1 MTILLETQISL
12 FIGRIHPLLVHLPI
26 GFIILS
32 VLFELIAWK
41 KKVDMDLAVSY
52 GMLTGA
58 IFGVFASA
66 LGFLLASDGGYN
78 DDVLSVH
85 KWTGITTTLLAFSA
99 YLLKRKQRNLQFAK
113 KAYPVVLV
121 LTLLFLSVAGH
132 YGGTLTHGSTYLFE
146 HAPEPLRSLAGLKPA
161 RNRITTLD
169 SALVYEDVIHHIF
182 ETKCNVCH
190 NKDKAKGD
198 LLLISPEDI
207 KRGGEN
213 GEIIVA
219 GDASASELFRRITLD
234 PNHEEFMPTE
244 GRTPLTKEETALI
257 EWWIQQGTPFDKKL
271 IDLAIS
277 ERIKGYLKEIGIGA
291 EKSFLASLNLPP
303 IKPEIYNS
311 ITATGF
317 KIKTIANNSTLLE
330 ASFSPYNVEN
340 VTEDKLR
347 ELSKAKENITW
358 LNLSGTSIQDESLV
372 YVGQFTNLT
381 KLKINQT
388 QITSQGLKHLQQLKN
403 LEYLNLYGTQITDD
417 SIESI
422 LQLTAL
428 KKLYIWQ
435 TDITQPGLA
444 KIRESAPQ
452 IKVETG
458 IQPVVTNNL

>member
-41 KKVDMDLAVSY
+41 KKVDMDLAIAY

-58 IFGVFASA
+58 VFGVFASI

-85 KWTGITTTLLAFSA
+85 KWTGITTTILAFSA
-99 YLLKRKQRNLQFAK
+99 YFLKRKQHEAQLAK
-113 KAYPVVLV
+113 KAYPALMA
-121 LTLLFLSVAGH
+121 LTLIFLSVAGH

-146 HAPEPLRSLAGLKPA
+146 HAPGPLRSLAGLKPI
-161 RNRITTLD
+161 RNRITALD

-198 LLLISPEDI
+198 LLLISQEDI

-219 GDASASELFRRITLD
+219 GDPSASELFRRITLD

-257 EWWIQQGTPFDKKL
+257 EWWIQQGAPFDQKL
-271 IDLAIS
+271 TDLTLS

-303 IKPEIYNS
+303 VNPEIYNS
-311 ITATGF
+311 IVATGF
-317 KIKTIANNSTLLE
+317 SVKTIANNTTLLE
-330 ASFSPYNVEN
+330 ASFSPYNLEGVNQE
-340 VTEDKLR
+340 KLNA
-347 ELSKAKENITW
+347 LSKAKENITW
-358 LNLSGTSIQDESLV
+358 LNLSGTNVQDEGLA
-372 YVGQFTNLT
+372 YIGQLTNLT
-381 KLKINQT
+381 KLKLNQT
-388 QITSQGLKHLQQLKN
+388 QITNEGIKHLQSLKN
-403 LEYLNLYGTQITDD
+403 LEYLNLYGTKITDQ
-417 SIESI
+417 SVESI
-422 LQLTAL
+422 LQLTGL

-435 TDITQPGLA
+435 TEITQQGLE
-444 KIRESAPQ
+444 KIKESAPHLQ
-452 IKVETG
+452 VEVG
-458 IQPVVTNNL
+458 MQQFAY